1 MADCLET
8 FSLNDSIQSATT
20 FSYSHKQQLYEIES
34 LCALTCAMAVT
45 ETNMHGT
52 ESQAR
57 QNFSFAQMQKPV
69 YYESQSQLR
78 TNKLLL
84 SEVSK
89 QQSFSD
95 DMVIASLK
103 SNQMHMLP
111 FVCLIKRS
119 PDAKLFNLCAFR
131 TVDQRL
137 HNAGRLG
144 EDETNF

>member
-1 MADCLET
+1 
-8 FSLNDSIQSATT
+8 
-20 FSYSHKQQLYEIES
+20 
-34 LCALTCAMAVT
+34 
-45 ETNMHGT
+45 
-52 ESQAR
+52 
-57 QNFSFAQMQKPV
+57 MQKPV
-69 YYESQSQLR
+69 FYESQSQLR

-119 PDAKLFNLCAFR
+119 SDAKLFNLCAFR
-131 TVDQRL
+131 TVD
-137 HNAGRLG
+137 
-144 EDETNF
+144 